1 MKNDTEKFNLDE
13 NKFTNES
20 ELEYPTEED
29 FIDIKVLNNN
39 TRLLNEKKVD
49 IESIENVARESTP
62 MAIENAVK
70 NINSGVSQNL
80 QGVAKES
87 SQYNIENKV
96 KSIEDKVK
104 NLDKIIN
111 DSISNNKF
119 QKWTSLSN
127 INERSTVV
135 NINYSGEK
143 ELLNVSGSGNLI
155 MCAFDLSSAWNEQN
169 TTSDKI
175 VLKIEIDDE
184 VILNLGVKLARRI
197 SNYTIMSQVGIIND
211 SFITLYEER
220 VRGKTSA
227 LPMYRTGQIV
237 RMFLATSR
245 FLSLGSQE
253 QQVSISGGFN
263 YGDSLNFVYLDGN
276 VVLQQPIP
284 FARKLRVSA
293 HTTKVLAGSITMMHI
308 YNLN

>member
-1 MKNDTEKFNLDE
+1 MKKDTEKFNLDE

-184 VILNLGVKLARRI
+184 VILNLGVKLAKRI

-284 FARKLRVSA
+284 FARNLRVSA
-293 HTTKVLAGSITMMHI
+293 HTTKVLTGSITMMHI

>member
-175 VLKIEIDDE
+175 LLKIEIDDE